1 MGQTLRS
8 RLTALLALALPVLA
22 GLGYLQLAGAP
33 ANYLLVNAGALV
45 VALLLVLFVSAPRS
59 LRVRRGLTLALLL
72 ALFVPLATGPSV
84 EGVARWLPLGP
95 FLLHTAGLLVPAIL
109 VLALRDKDYAA
120 PILLTAIFAGLLQ
133 PDAAIG
139 FAIVFAAIGFHDV
152 SKDWRIG
159 LVTIFAFFAAIVM
172 AIRGNP
178 PPQPFVERVLIDAA
192 GISPLL
198 MAGLFLS
205 LASSFFLILRTI
217 HAPRS
222 MRYTLAG
229 SLFGFTILSI
239 MNHYPS
245 VLIGYG
251 AAPILGYG
259 LALALACG
267 DTPEVSEANGA

>member
-1 MGQTLRS
+1 MGQALRS

-33 ANYLLVNAGALV
+33 AHYLLINAGALLLG
-45 VALLLVLFVSAPRS
+45 LLLIVFVSSPQS
-59 LRVRRGLTLALLL
+59 LRVRRGLTIALLL
-72 ALFVPLATGPSV
+72 ALFVPLATGPWV

-95 FLLHTAGLLVPAIL
+95 FRLHTAGLLVPAVL
-109 VLALRDKDYAA
+109 VLALRDKEYAA
-120 PILLTAIFAGLLQ
+120 PILLTAIFAGLSQ

-172 AIRGNP
+172 AVRGNP
-178 PPQPFVERVLIDAA
+178 PPQAFVERVLVDA
-192 GISPLL
+192 GSISPLL
-198 MAGLFLS
+198 MAGLFIA
-205 LASSFFLILRTI
+205 LAVSFFLILRALY
-217 HAPRS
+217 APKAI
-222 MRYTLAG
+222 RYTLAG

-239 MNHYPS
+239 MNNYPS

-251 AAPILGYG
+251 AAPIIGYG
-259 LALALACG
+259 LALGMACG
-267 DTPEVSEANGA
+267 NPPEGPEPTDV